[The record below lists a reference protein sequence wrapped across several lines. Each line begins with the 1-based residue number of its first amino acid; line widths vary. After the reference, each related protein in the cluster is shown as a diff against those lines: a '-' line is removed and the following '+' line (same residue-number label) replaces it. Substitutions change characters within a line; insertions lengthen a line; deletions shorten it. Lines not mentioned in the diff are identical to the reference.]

1 LLCLGTSKDMEL
13 NNTTNYRLIEGQEK
27 QSLLDKYINQLSDID
42 ERTAGIEVYQ
52 ISASL
57 SLKEERKTEEN
68 QNFFSNFIKNNF
80 TSKAPAYTNN
90 QDNISSLSSLIS
102 KNKTSK
108 NNQVSYQTRNSRD
121 LSKANLAKAIR
132 AM

>member
-1 LLCLGTSKDMEL
+1 MEL

-42 ERTAGIEVYQ
+42 ERTASIEVYQ

>member
-1 LLCLGTSKDMEL
+1 MLCLGTSKDMEL

-42 ERTAGIEVYQ
+42 ERTASIEVYQ

>member
-1 LLCLGTSKDMEL
+1 MEL

-42 ERTAGIEVYQ
+42 ERADGIEVYQ

-57 SLKEERKTEEN
+57 SLREERKTQEN
-68 QNFFSNFIKNNF
+68 QNFFSHFIKNNF

-102 KNKTSK
+102 KSKTSK
-108 NNQVSYQTRNSRD
+108 NNQISYQTRNSRD
-121 LSKANLAKAIR
+121 FSKDNLAATLKS
-132 AM
+132 MS

>member
-1 LLCLGTSKDMEL
+1 MEL

>member
-1 LLCLGTSKDMEL
+1 MEL

-27 QSLLDKYINQLSDID
+27 QSLLEKYSNQLSDID
-42 ERTAGIEVYQ
+42 ERANGIEVYQ

-57 SLKEERKTEEN
+57 SLREERKTQEN
-68 QNFFSNFIKNNF
+68 QNFFSQFIKNNF

-102 KNKTSK
+102 KNKTGK
-108 NNQVSYQTRNSRD
+108 NDLISYQTRNSKD
-121 LSKANLAKAIR
+121 FSKANLTEAIR
-132 AM
+132 SMS

>member
-1 LLCLGTSKDMEL
+1 MEL

-42 ERTAGIEVYQ
+42 ERANGIEVYQ

-57 SLKEERKTEEN
+57 SLREERKTQEN
-68 QNFFSNFIKNNF
+68 QNFFSQFIKNNF

-102 KNKTSK
+102 KNKTGK
-108 NNQVSYQTRNSRD
+108 NDLISYQTRNSKD
-121 LSKANLAKAIR
+121 FSKANLTEAIR
-132 AM
+132 SMS